1 MVVCYTRTSEA
12 SLQVAHKCI
21 YQCYLNAENA
31 ISKHLSWSTV
41 PVCWHAGTLV
51 HFLLKSLNSSNPQN
65 TPMLHPQQYIALHK
79 LAPNIT
85 PTSPSPQHI
94 YIHIHTYRLKSFP
107 EQTPTRQALHNQPV
121 TRRPPASSRHH
132 MHTRDPQAQRTHAP
146 ILTHPRPPLHRWRQR
161 STKVPQIGSRSRL
174 RALPDRR

>member
-1 MVVCYTRTSEA
+1 
-12 SLQVAHKCI
+12 
-21 YQCYLNAENA
+21 
-31 ISKHLSWSTV
+31 
-41 PVCWHAGTLV
+41 
-51 HFLLKSLNSSNPQN
+51 
-65 TPMLHPQQYIALHK
+65 MLRPQQYIALHK

-85 PTSPSPQHI
+85 PTFPPPQHI
-94 YIHIHTYRLKSFP
+94 YIHIHTFRFKSFP

-146 ILTHPRPPLHRWRQR
+146 ILTRPRPPLHRWRQR

-174 RALPDRR
+174 RALPRPSVTPPCTLRIRKREFAGNRHASGEELGGQRPRVRHWAARTHAASFISRTGQKS

>member
-1 MVVCYTRTSEA
+1 
-12 SLQVAHKCI
+12 
-21 YQCYLNAENA
+21 
-31 ISKHLSWSTV
+31 
-41 PVCWHAGTLV
+41 
-51 HFLLKSLNSSNPQN
+51 
-65 TPMLHPQQYIALHK
+65 MLHPQQYIALHK

-174 RALPDRR
+174 RALPRPSVTQPCTLRIRKREVAGNRHASGEELEASGLGCDIGQHARMRPLSSLVKGRKVKAPVTQPRKV